1 MTDKPSSTS
10 QPSMEDI
17 LASIRRIID
26 DDDKDDKVV
35 TPAST
40 EIVVEKPREQ
50 AAFDIDDDAA
60 AIARAEYDAAM
71 GRGSNDMQLSDP
83 ADESIFPQRDGA
95 LWRRV
100 AGHPLSEGETDPL
113 PFDDTLELTEVLGG
127 ETPSVETDDAAL
139 ELNELLD
146 SPEATGTN
154 NADQVLEDMLADSSS
169 AENHFDATPED
180 NDASLGI
187 GAVTAGGLG
196 AAGVVEA
203 TAGFFNASTMD
214 GHAEPQVDEED
225 EILDLTRN
233 IEGQDSIE
241 ELASTLGDTPRPE
254 DDDLPQMIFEQVNVE
269 PLETSE
275 TANQEGLLDRN
286 FETAAVTGLT
296 EDYATS
302 LSSSGI
308 GGDDRERALDER
320 FYESDE
326 FSGMPPEISGTYSSS
341 LDGDGARPRHEG
353 APTEDEMETVGGL
366 VRDALRSRLP
376 AGTQQPSNSNPL
388 VTGGAEESAARSLAT
403 LAQYDAHAPRRI
415 YGGIKITDDE
425 DSPTIEGVVQ
435 DTLRPMLREW
445 LNDNL
450 PTLVENMVKQEVDR
464 ISARSRQF
472 VRDDND

>member
-26 DDDKDDKVV
+26 DDDKVV
-35 TPAST
+35 TPAAT
-40 EIVVEKPREQ
+40 ETVVEKPQEP

-71 GRGSNDMQLSDP
+71 GRGSDDMQSADP
-83 ADESIFPQRDGA
+83 ADEAIFPQRDGA

-113 PFDDTLELTEVLGG
+113 PVDDMLELTEVLDGG
-127 ETPSVETDDAAL
+127 TLNAESDDTEL
-139 ELNELLD
+139 ELSELLD
-146 SPEATGTN
+146 SPV
-154 NADQVLEDMLADSSS
+154 NASSDETDDVLDSVLSDVG
-169 AENHFDATPED
+169 AEESYAGAASDD
-180 NDASLGI
+180 DDSSLGI
-187 GAVTAGGLG
+187 GAVTAAGLG
-196 AAGVVEA
+196 ATGAIGA
-203 TAGFFNASTMD
+203 TASSFFNASAGSDHTEVQED
-214 GHAEPQVDEED
+214 DDDEV
-225 EILDLTRN
+225 LDLTRS
-233 IEGQDSIE
+233 IDGPGSIE
-241 ELASTLGDTPRPE
+241 ELASTLGDTSRPE
-254 DDDLPQMIFEQVNVE
+254 DDDLPPMIFEQVNVE
-269 PLETSE
+269 PLETAE
-275 TANQEGLLDRN
+275 TANQEGVLDRN
-286 FETAAVTGLT
+286 FESAAVTGMT
-296 EDYATS
+296 EDYAAS
-302 LSSSGI
+302 LSPSGI
-308 GGDDRERALDER
+308 EGDDRERALDER

-341 LDGDGARPRHEG
+341 LGGDAAGSRHEG

-376 AGTQQPSNSNPL
+376 ARTDQPSDPNPL

>member
-26 DDDKDDKVV
+26 DGDDQVV
-35 TPAST
+35 TPAVAET
-40 EIVVEKPREQ
+40 VVEKPRET
-50 AAFDIDDDAA
+50 APFSIDEDAA
-60 AIARAEYDAAM
+60 ALARAEYDAAM
-71 GRGSNDMQLSDP
+71 GREGEDMQSADP
-83 ADESIFPQRDGA
+83 MDETIFPQRDGA

-113 PFDDTLELTEVLGG
+113 LADDTLELTELVDG
-127 ETPSVETDDAAL
+127 ETLTEPADEAAL

-146 SPEATGTN
+146 SPDPSYE
-154 NADQVLEDMLADSSS
+154 ADQVLDDVLSDAGAEIRHSTPNTEDDG
-169 AENHFDATPED
+169 
-180 NDASLGI
+180 SLGI
-187 GAVTAGGLG
+187 GAVTAAGMG
-196 AAGVVEA
+196 AAGA
-203 TAGFFNASTMD
+203 LGASASSFFNSSGSDDLNARQNDD
-214 GHAEPQVDEED
+214 GD
-225 EILDLTRN
+225 EILDLTRSFDAP
-233 IEGQDSIE
+233 GSVE
-241 ELASTLGDTPRPE
+241 ELASKLESAPE
-254 DDDLPQMIFEQVNVE
+254 PTDDDLPPMVFEQVNVE
-269 PLETSE
+269 PFGRSE
-275 TANQEGLLDRN
+275 TNDQEGALDRS
-286 FETAAVTGLT
+286 FETAAVTGLS
-296 EDYATS
+296 EDYAAS
-302 LSSSGI
+302 LDSNDEEGA
-308 GGDDRERALDER
+308 DKERALDER
-320 FYESDE
+320 FYESDQ
-326 FSGMPPEISGTYSSS
+326 FAGMPPEISGTYSSS
-341 LDGDGARPRHEG
+341 LSDGDAPSRHEG

-376 AGTQQPSNSNPL
+376 AGTQPPSDPDPL

-464 ISARSRQF
+464 ISARSRHF

>member
-26 DDDKDDKVV
+26 DDDDKAVA
-35 TPAST
+35 PAST
-40 EIVVEKPREQ
+40 EAVVENPQEP
-50 AAFDIDDDAA
+50 APFSIDEDAA

-71 GRGSNDMQLSDP
+71 GRESDDMQSPDP
-83 ADESIFPQRDGA
+83 VDETIFPQRDGA

-113 PFDDTLELTEVLGG
+113 PVDDTLELTEVLDGDV
-127 ETPSVETDDAAL
+127 ESVQTDDAAL
-139 ELNELLD
+139 ELTELLD
-146 SPEATGTN
+146 SSDEASSDEAG
-154 NADQVLEDMLADSSS
+154 QVLEDMLSSTDAHS
-169 AENHFDATPED
+169 GHAEATPD
-180 NDASLGI
+180 DGGSVGI
-187 GAVTAGGLG
+187 GAMTAAGLG
-196 AAGVVEA
+196 AAGA
-203 TAGFFNASTMD
+203 FGAGVSGLVSSSGADDRND
-214 GHAEPQVDEED
+214 LINDEED
-225 EILDLTRN
+225 EVLDLTR
-233 IEGQDSIE
+233 GMDVPGSIE
-241 ELASTLGDTPRPE
+241 ELTSTLENSPSVDE
-254 DDDLPQMIFEQVNVE
+254 DDLPPVVFERVDVE
-269 PLETSE
+269 PLET
-275 TANQEGLLDRN
+275 AGNRNQEGELDRS

-296 EDYATS
+296 EEYSTSFSSVDAT
-302 LSSSGI
+302 
-308 GGDDRERALDER
+308 DDPERALDER

-326 FSGMPPEISGTYSSS
+326 FSGMPPEISSTYSSGFN
-341 LDGDGARPRHEG
+341 GDAPRARHEG

-376 AGTQQPSNSNPL
+376 AGTQPPADPDPL
-388 VTGGAEESAARSLAT
+388 VSGGAEESAARSLAS
-403 LAQYDAHAPRRI
+403 LAQYDAHSPRRI

-472 VRDDND
+472 VRDDKD